1 MEVEIRLFASFKKRC
16 WKSKRLHFS
25 DAVQIIDILDILQ
38 IDVEEIGMILV
49 NGSYQTVDYNL
60 KDGDILAL
68 FPPISGG

>member
-1 MEVEIRLFASFKKRC
+1 MEVEIRLFASFKKQC

-68 FPPISGG
+68 FPPIAGG

>member
-1 MEVEIRLFASFKKRC
+1 LFASFKKRC

-68 FPPISGG
+68 FPPIAGG